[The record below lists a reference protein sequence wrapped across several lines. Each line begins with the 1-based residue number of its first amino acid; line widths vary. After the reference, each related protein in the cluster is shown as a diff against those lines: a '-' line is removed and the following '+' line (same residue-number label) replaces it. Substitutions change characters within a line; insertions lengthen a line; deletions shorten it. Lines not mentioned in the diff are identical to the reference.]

1 MEKREIEYIVVACCT
16 CLRPQTL
23 RQSLMTFR
31 NMKKPENIKIDLL
44 VVDNDKNASAYDVA
58 SAFNAIYFV
67 EEQRGIAKAMSLSV
81 LHSSSFSTNACLF
94 LP

>member
-67 EEQRGIAKAMSLSV
+67 EEQRGIAKARNRV
-81 LHSSSFSTNACLF
+81 LKEAVNLD
-94 LP
+94 

>member
-1 MEKREIEYIVVACCT
+1 
-16 CLRPQTL
+16 
-23 RQSLMTFR
+23 MTFR

-67 EEQRGIAKAMSLSV
+67 EEQRGIAKARNKV
-81 LHSSSFSTNACLF
+81 LKEAIKLGASHIAMFDDDGLLDENWLINHIDF
-94 LP
+94 YI